1 MKTWN
6 TVAIVGVGLIGGS
19 VGLAL
24 RDRKLAKRII
34 GIGRRRET
42 LKTAKELG
50 AITDIAPDIQS
61 GVAGAEMIVVCT
73 PVEQI
78 ADHVCEAALAAAEGT
93 LITDAGSTKAGIL
106 EQVRQRQ
113 LSDKWPQGVRFVGSH
128 PMAGNEK
135 KGPQHAAANLF
146 EDRVVIVTPQRD
158 TPSSDVALVSEF
170 WQSLGARTQQMSP
183 TAHDEAIAAI
193 SHVPHMIASAI
204 AASTPDEYVK
214 LAAGGWLDT
223 TRIAAADPH
232 LWRQILLANRENVLE
247 ALVLFDQVLGNL
259 RSALASHNGDQ
270 LEELL
275 GEAKRIRDAV
285 GN

>member
-1 MKTWN
+1 MRTWQ
-6 TVAIVGVGLIGGS
+6 TVAIIGVGLIGGS

-24 RDRKLAKRII
+24 RSRKLASRVV

-42 LKTAKELG
+42 LEAAQRHG
-50 AITDIAPDIQS
+50 AITDIAASIEE
-61 GVAGAEMIVVCT
+61 GLAGADLVIVCT

-78 ADHVCEAALAAAEGT
+78 AAQVCAAAVSAGEGT

-106 EQVRQRQ
+106 DEVRFSPQKA
-113 LSDKWPQGVRFVGSH
+113 KWKRGVRFVGSH

-135 KGPQHAAANLF
+135 KGPEHAAGDLF
-146 EDRVVIVTPQRD
+146 EDRVVIITPESD
-158 TPSSDVALVSEF
+158 TSPADVATVSEF
-170 WQSLGARTQQMSP
+170 WTSLGGRIVQMTP
-183 TAHDEAIAAI
+183 QAHDEAIASI
-193 SHVPHMIASAI
+193 SHVPHVIASAI
-204 AASTPDEYVK
+204 AASTPEEYVR

-247 ALVLFDQVLGNL
+247 SLVRFDEALGNL
-259 RSALASHNGDQ
+259 RSALAGHNHVQ
-270 LEELL
+270 LEEILRQ
-275 GEAKRIRDAV
+275 AKRVRDAV